1 MSVKKLISKGLMV
14 TVVMALMVALA
25 PSLTAQAAPARQ
37 DGVTPDQRT
46 VTVTGYGTAYG
57 APDIVTVGLGVEAS
71 NADILTA
78 MNEVTQRMNQ
88 VIDVLEQQGIAS
100 EDIRTEHF
108 SIYQDYYGGPADSGQ
123 RPEPTY
129 RVSTGLNV
137 TVRET
142 SRVGELLSAAVEAG
156 ANLVN
161 YVNFD
166 IEDRGPLQAEART
179 SAVADA
185 RDRAQQLADILG
197 LTVGE
202 PLKVNE
208 ETETY
213 FGLEQRGLGGGG
225 GAAAALP
232 AAPIREGQ
240 LGVSIAVTITFALQ
254 PAQ

>member
-1 MSVKKLISKGLMV
+1 MSLKKLLSSGLMIA
-14 TVVMALMVALA
+14 VVAALVVALA
-25 PSLTAQAAPARQ
+25 PALTAQAAPDRQ
-37 DGVTPDQRT
+37 EGAAPNQRT

-71 NADILTA
+71 NADVLTA
-78 MNEVTQRMNQ
+78 MNEVTERMNQ
-88 VIDVLEQQGIAS
+88 VIAVLEQQGVAS

-108 SIYQDYYGGPADSGQ
+108 SIYQDYYGGPADGGQ

-142 SRVGELLSAAVEAG
+142 ERVGELLSAAVEAG

-166 IEDRGPLQAEART
+166 IEDRASLQAEARN
-179 SAVADA
+179 SAVQDA

-202 PLKVNE
+202 PLTVTE

-213 FGLEQRGLGGGG
+213 FGLEARGLGGGG
-225 GAAAALP
+225 GVGAAQP
-232 AAPIREGQ
+232 APIREGQ

-254 PAQ
+254 PSA